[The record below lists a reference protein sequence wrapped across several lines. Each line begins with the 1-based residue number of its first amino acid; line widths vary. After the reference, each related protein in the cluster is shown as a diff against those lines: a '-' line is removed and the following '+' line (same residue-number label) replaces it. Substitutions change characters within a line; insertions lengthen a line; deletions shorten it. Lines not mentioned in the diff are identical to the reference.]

1 MGSQL
6 YRVTS
11 IRIIMKFFILAS
23 LLALA
28 AAEAD
33 PQVFYNTYGYYPSL
47 YTGYTGYTGYT
58 QPWTCS
64 QSNRAVYGG
73 YYHHLAKRDAEAEAD
88 PYVFYQTHGYYPSW
102 YTGYA
107 AYTHQVAPV
116 VYTQP
121 KVQVQKVEPVEY
133 KVQQPVTYSYPT
145 VQTHPVTYTYPTVQ
159 TPVTYAYPTVQTPM
173 TYTYPTVQATTT
185 QQVTPQQVF
194 PALYKGLYKTLN
206 RYVAKKE

>member
-6 YRVTS
+6 HRVTS

-33 PQVFYNTYGYYPSL
+33 PQVFYNTYGYYPSW

-58 QPWTCS
+58 QPWTYR
-64 QSNRAVYGG
+64 QSMVYQYPTVYGA
-73 YYHHLAKRDAEAEAD
+73 YHHLAKRDAEAEAEAD

-107 AYTHQVAPV
+107 GYTHQVAPV

-121 KVQVQKVEPVEY
+121 KVQVQKVEPVKY
-133 KVQQPVTYSYPT
+133 KVQQPLTYTYPT
-145 VQTHPVTYTYPTVQ
+145 AQTHPVTYTYPTVQ
-159 TPVTYAYPTVQTPM
+159 TPVTYAYPTVQ
-173 TYTYPTVQATTT
+173 ATT

>member
-11 IRIIMKFFILAS
+11 IRIIMKFVILAS

-58 QPWTCS
+58 QPWTYS

-73 YYHHLAKRDAEAEAD
+73 YYHHLAKRDAEAEAEAD

-133 KVQQPVTYSYPT
+133 KVQQPVTYTYPT
-145 VQTHPVTYTYPTVQ
+145 VQTHPV
-159 TPVTYAYPTVQTPM
+159 

-206 RYVAKKE
+206 RYV

>member
-33 PQVFYNTYGYYPSL
+33 PQVFYNTYGYYPSW

-58 QPWTCS
+58 QPWTYS
-64 QSNRAVYGG
+64 QSYQYPAVYSG
-73 YYHHLAKRDAEAEAD
+73 YHHLAKRDAEAEAEAD

-133 KVQQPVTYSYPT
+133 KVQQPVTYTYPT

-159 TPVTYAYPTVQTPM
+159 
-173 TYTYPTVQATTT
+173 ATTT
-185 QQVTPQQVF
+185 QQATPQQVF

-206 RYVAKKE
+206 RYVAK

>member
-33 PQVFYNTYGYYPSL
+33 HQVFYNTYGYYPSL
-47 YTGYTGYTGYT
+47 YTGYTGYT
-58 QPWTCS
+58 QPWTYS

-73 YYHHLAKRDAEAEAD
+73 YYHHLAKRDAEAEAEAD

-102 YTGYA
+102 YTCYA

-116 VYTQP
+116 VYSQP

-133 KVQQPVTYSYPT
+133 KVQQPVTY
-145 VQTHPVTYTYPTVQ
+145 TYPTVQ
-159 TPVTYAYPTVQTPM
+159 TPVTYQVPRVYNNMYQYVH
-173 TYTYPTVQATTT
+173 TT
-185 QQVTPQQVF
+185 
-194 PALYKGLYKTLN
+194 
-206 RYVAKKE
+206 

>member
-33 PQVFYNTYGYYPSL
+33 PQVFYNTYGYYPSW

-58 QPWTCS
+58 QPWTYS
-64 QSNRAVYGG
+64 QAYQYPAVYSG
-73 YYHHLAKRDAEAEAD
+73 YHHLAKRDAEAEAEAD

-133 KVQQPVTYSYPT
+133 KVQQPVTYTYPT
-145 VQTHPVTYTYPTVQ
+145 VQTHPV
-159 TPVTYAYPTVQTPM
+159 

-206 RYVAKKE
+206 RYV